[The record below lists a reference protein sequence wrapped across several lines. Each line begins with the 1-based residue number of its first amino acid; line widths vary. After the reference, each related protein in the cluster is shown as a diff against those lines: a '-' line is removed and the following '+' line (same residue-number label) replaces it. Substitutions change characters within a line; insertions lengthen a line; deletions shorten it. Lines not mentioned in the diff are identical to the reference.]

1 MTRDYVLE
9 VCQGMRVRYDSKSDS
24 IQIVVKEG
32 EGVFRKSVSPFVLE
46 KVDEDEKIMA
56 VSILKVGNLKNEGRD
71 IDLADLSGPKWTDFK
86 LWYEVK

>member
-1 MTRDYVLE
+1 
-9 VCQGMRVRYDSKSDS
+9 MRVRYDLKTDS

-32 EGVFRKSVSPFVLE
+32 EGFLRKSNSPFVME
-46 KVDEDEKIMA
+46 KVDEDDKIIA
-56 VSILKVGNLKNEGRD
+56 VSILKVGNLKAEGRD